1 MPLFYS
7 VVTRGMVVLAKHANY
22 QGNFGEILE
31 GVLIQIGLENRKQSL
46 LHDRYLYH
54 YICEDQIIYM
64 CITDDEFQRSKAFFF
79 LNEIKQRFQAIYGH
93 RAKNAIAYAMNS
105 EFAPILASEMKRFS
119 SPNESDALSK
129 VHGELDELKDIMV
142 RNIDNVALRGEK
154 LELLVN
160 KTENLCSQS
169 MNFRVQSRTLQ
180 RSLFWKNVKIYVLF
194 VAIGL
199 VVFYLIA
206 AFFCGS
212 LTLDCS

>member
-31 GVLIQIGLENRKQSL
+31 CVLTQIGPENKKQSL

-79 LNEIKQRFQAIYGH
+79 LNEIKRRFQATYSV
-93 RAKNAIAYAMNS
+93 RAQNAIAYSMNS

-119 SPNESDALSK
+119 NLNEFDTLSK
-129 VHGELDELKDIMV
+129 VHGQLDELKDIMV

-194 VAIGL
+194 VLIGIAIIYF
-199 VVFYLIA
+199 VAV
-206 AFFCGS
+206 FFCGS
-212 LTLDCS
+212 LVLNCN